1 LTDEVRVVDPV
12 TGGEKGQKLAQLGAV
27 DPLALL
33 EVAKVAGFGADKY
46 ERYNFLRGYNWS
58 LSFDAMQRHALAY
71 WSGEDT
77 DPESGVSHMAH
88 VAWHA
93 LAMIAFAQRQVGTDD
108 RPKAQPARDD
118 DLCRRCGWPRRSPRH
133 GSDRL
138 DQHGFAA

>member
-93 LAMIAFAQRQVGTDD
+93 LAMIAFAQRQVGTEAD
-108 RPKAQPARDD
+108 RPKA
-118 DLCRRCGWPRRSPRH
+118 
-133 GSDRL
+133 
-138 DQHGFAA
+138 